1 MSSTPPVTA
10 SPSASRW
17 RWIGACQSHW
27 HSLTPLGRDI
37 IVILIAKAIVLTVI
51 WFAFFREPAA
61 PQMAMEP
68 NSVEFRLL
76 APSPAPEA
84 PNAVH

>member
-1 MSSTPPVTA
+1 
-10 SPSASRW
+10 
-17 RWIGACQSHW
+17 
-27 HSLTPLGRDI
+27 
-37 IVILIAKAIVLTVI
+37 VILIAKAIVLAVI

-68 NSVEFRLL
+68 NSVELRLL

>member
-1 MSSTPPVTA
+1 MPTR
-10 SPSASRW
+10 RW
-17 RWIGACQSHW
+17 FQRARQRW

-37 IVILIAKAIVLTVI
+37 IVILIVKAIVLTVI

-68 NSVEFRLL
+68 NRVVLRFL
-76 APSPAPEA
+76 APSPAPDA